1 MLESRERF
9 RQRSNVITLTAGGA
23 LRDDSGN
30 SASGERG
37 AADSMAI
44 GERRYPEPDPLL
56 PLPADPNEALRMH
69 GSWLRAVAIARL
81 RGLEGADDVMQDVAM
96 AAMRNWATLRTAA
109 NAKPWLYRLTVR
121 AALMHRRT
129 LGRARKRIKE
139 AIDNYT
145 VKHGVAESG
154 RRQVSP
160 GAADD
165 TEGGGAGIG
174 GNPLG
179 ALLASERHMQLR
191 VAIAKLPVKD
201 MEMLLMKHVDDCSY
215 QEIAGRLGVTAGVVQ
230 MRLFRA
236 RQKLREI
243 MSQQYPEE

>member
-1 MLESRERF
+1 VP
-9 RQRSNVITLTAGGA
+9 QRS
-23 LRDDSGN
+23 
-30 SASGERG
+30 
-37 AADSMAI
+37 
-44 GERRYPEPDPLL
+44 YPEPDPAL

-96 AAMRNWATLRTAA
+96 AAIRNWATLRTAA

-139 AIDNYT
+139 AIDTYT
-145 VKHGVAESG
+145 SKYGVSESG
-154 RRQVSP
+154 RRQHTP
-160 GAADD
+160 GTAGVAVGASEGDAGGGGI
-165 TEGGGAGIG
+165 GGGAGG
-174 GNPLG
+174 GDPLG
-179 ALLASERHMQLR
+179 ALLATERHAQLR

-201 MEMLLMKHVDDCSY
+201 MEMLLLKHVDDCSY
-215 QEIAGRLGVTAGVVQ
+215 QEIAARLGVTAGVVQ

-236 RQKLREI
+236 RQKLRQI
-243 MSQQYPEE
+243 MLEQYPEE

>member
-1 MLESRERF
+1 
-9 RQRSNVITLTAGGA
+9 
-23 LRDDSGN
+23 
-30 SASGERG
+30 
-37 AADSMAI
+37 
-44 GERRYPEPDPLL
+44 
-56 PLPADPNEALRMH
+56 MH

-81 RGLEGADDVMQDVAM
+81 RGLEGADYVMQDVAM
-96 AAMRNWATLRTAA
+96 AAVRNWETLRTAA

-139 AIDNYT
+139 AIDTYT
-145 VKHGVAESG
+145 LKHGVSESG
-154 RRQVSP
+154 RV
-160 GAADD
+160 
-165 TEGGGAGIG
+165 GGGGLGGGSSIGAGDASGEMHVG

-179 ALLASERHMQLR
+179 ALLAGERHAQLR

-201 MEMLLMKHVDDCSY
+201 MEMLLLKHVDDCSY
-215 QEIAGRLGVTAGVVQ
+215 QEIATRLGVTAGVVQ

-243 MSQQYPEE
+243 MLAQYPEE